1 VAGAP
6 AAPVRVLLA
15 EDDPVA
21 RSALTRTLSSSP
33 SLEVVAAVGDGR
45 SALIAAAETRPDV
58 ALLDIRMPQL
68 DGIGAAALLTATTA
82 AVPVKVVLITTFDLD
97 EYVYAGIRAGASGFL
112 LKDAGPEEM
121 VRAVEVV
128 MAGDALLA
136 PSVTRRLL
144 DRFVRPGPVSLPSIT
159 ARERVV
165 LELVGEGLSNAE
177 IAARL
182 FISYETVKS
191 HVARLLAKLEA
202 RDRVQ
207 LAVLAHRSGVVDD
220 RSRPRASPAADHV
233 PPAHTRSGSQ
243 YPPGRDA
250 RSP

>member
-1 VAGAP
+1 MAGAP

-97 EYVYAGIRAGASGFL
+97 
-112 LKDAGPEEM
+112 
-121 VRAVEVV
+121 
-128 MAGDALLA
+128 
-136 PSVTRRLL
+136 
-144 DRFVRPGPVSLPSIT
+144 
-159 ARERVV
+159 
-165 LELVGEGLSNAE
+165 
-177 IAARL
+177 
-182 FISYETVKS
+182 
-191 HVARLLAKLEA
+191 
-202 RDRVQ
+202 
-207 LAVLAHRSGVVDD
+207 
-220 RSRPRASPAADHV
+220 
-233 PPAHTRSGSQ
+233 
-243 YPPGRDA
+243 
-250 RSP
+250 